1 MEKHINIMQ
10 HNSCG
15 LCCIKIKDIN
25 VRDGKDIILKNVNI
39 HMHCG
44 EITCI
49 IGPNGAGKS
58 TLLKAIINEVK
69 HKGTI
74 EYLNKNDDKISKPI
88 MGYVPQ
94 KVNIDKTIPIS
105 VKDLFN
111 AVGIKEDYNKI
122 VELIEIQDLINK
134 KVGDLSGGEMQKVLL
149 ALAMYPLPDI
159 LLLDEPL
166 SNIDEMGMKKIYAII
181 NKLRE
186 KCDIAIILVSH
197 DLDSVYKY
205 ADNVILLDKEI
216 IKQGNPAEVF
226 GSNEFKKIFLIEG
239 EKDV

>member
-1 MEKHINIMQ
+1 MEGKINIKK

-25 VRDGKDIILKNVNI
+25 IRDGKEIILKNINI

-58 TLLKAIINEVK
+58 TLLKTIINEIK
-69 HKGTI
+69 HKGKI
-74 EYLNKNDDKISKPI
+74 EYLNSNDRKISKPKI
-88 MGYVPQ
+88 GYVPQ
-94 KVNIDKTIPIS
+94 KVSIDKTIPIS

-111 AVGIKEDYNKI
+111 VIDTDESYERIIKI
-122 VELIEIQDLINK
+122 IEIEDLLEK

-149 ALAMYPLPDI
+149 ALALYPFPDI

-166 SNIDEMGMKKIYAII
+166 SNIDEIGMRKIYEII

-186 KCDIAIILVSH
+186 QSDIAIILVSH
-197 DLDSVYKY
+197 DLESVYKY
-205 ADNVILLDKEI
+205 ADNVILLNKEI
-216 IKQGNPAEVF
+216 LKQGNPNLVY
-226 GSNEFKKIFLIEG
+226 GSDEFKKIFWMEG
-239 EKDV
+239 EENV

>member
-25 VRDGKDIILKNVNI
+25 IKDGKDIILDNINI

-58 TLLKAIINEVK
+58 TLLKAIIGEIK
-69 HKGTI
+69 HKGKI
-74 EYLNKNDDKISKPI
+74 EYLNSHDNKVTKPKI
-88 MGYVPQ
+88 GYVPQ
-94 KVNIDKTIPIS
+94 KVSIDKTIPIS

-111 AVGIKEDYNKI
+111 AVDTNEEYEKLF
-122 VELIEIQDLINK
+122 ELIEIKDLINK

-149 ALAMYPLPDI
+149 ALAMYPFPDI

-166 SNIDEMGMKKIYAII
+166 SNIDEIGMKKIYEII

-205 ADNVILLDKEI
+205 ADNVILLNKKILE
-216 IKQGNPAEVF
+216 QGNPNSVY
-226 GSNEFKKIFLIEG
+226 GSEEFKKIFWIEG
-239 EKDV
+239 EKNV